1 MKGKYVINTANAS
14 YYYEELMR
22 YGVDITVA
30 GYHIIG
36 DNIIK
41 NNKLVVKSKRAANLL
56 REYRRDKEIKKIGY
70 IQVKDEP
77 VIVKNDEINDL
88 FNRVEKKLNPKIDLS
103 FNFGEYTIMDFYFL
117 ELMKYKVDITLNGYH
132 IDGNKIIKNN
142 EVIIEDEYVAD
153 LLRSY
158 RSCTEIR
165 DKIGFISVPDYNLSN
180 KEEKKKD
187 TYIISDKNNE
197 KIIRS
202 VYKNLLEKYKIDLS
216 KYKYKIVG
224 KDIICNNVV
233 ISSNS
238 EVRSII
244 SAYNKDE
251 RIRRK
256 K

>member
-1 MKGKYVINTANAS
+1 
-14 YYYEELMR
+14 
-22 YGVDITVA
+22 
-30 GYHIIG
+30 
-36 DNIIK
+36 
-41 NNKLVVKSKRAANLL
+41 
-56 REYRRDKEIKKIGY
+56 
-70 IQVKDEP
+70 
-77 VIVKNDEINDL
+77 
-88 FNRVEKKLNPKIDLS
+88 
-103 FNFGEYTIMDFYFL
+103 MDFYFL

-132 IDGNKIIKNN
+132 IDGDKIIKNN

-165 DKIGFISVPDYNLSN
+165 DKIGFISVPDYNSSN